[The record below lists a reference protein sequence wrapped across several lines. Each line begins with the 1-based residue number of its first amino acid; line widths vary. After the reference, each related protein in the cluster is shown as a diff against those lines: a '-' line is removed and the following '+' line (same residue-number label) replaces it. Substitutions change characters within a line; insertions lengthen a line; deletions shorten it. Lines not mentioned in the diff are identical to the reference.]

1 MKALEGTGMQH
12 RLPLP
17 PPAARPSVRFGSAP
31 GRPPFLADPGH
42 PLGATQIARGVA
54 RLFESLGYRTLVEM
68 RLAGGRRVD
77 VIGLDARGRFAI
89 AEIKSG
95 PADFRADRKWRD
107 YLTSCDDFYF
117 AVAAGFPLDLL
128 PEDTG
133 IVVADR
139 FGGEVSRP
147 SNRRPMATVARN
159 RQILLFAHTAGGRLY
174 RLQNSAL

>member
-1 MKALEGTGMQH
+1 MQH

-17 PPAARPSVRFGSAP
+17 PPAARSSIRFRPGLAP
-31 GRPPFLADPGH
+31 GRSPRLPDPSH
-42 PLGATQIARGVA
+42 PLGATQIVRGVA

-68 RLAGGRRVD
+68 RLASGRRID

-89 AEIKSG
+89 AEIKSS
-95 PADFRADRKWRD
+95 PADFRADRKWRY
-107 YLTSCDDFYF
+107 YLPNCDDFYF

-139 FGGEVSRP
+139 FGGEVLRTLSP
-147 SNRRPMATVARN
+147 
-159 RQILLFAHTAGGRLY
+159 ILGL
-174 RLQNSAL
+174 

>member
-1 MKALEGTGMQH
+1 MQH

-17 PPAARPSVRFGSAP
+17 PPAARPSVRFRLAP
-31 GRPPFLADPGH
+31 GRPPHLVDPRR

-68 RLAGGRRVD
+68 RLASGRRVD
-77 VIGLDARGRFAI
+77 VIGLDARGRFAV
-89 AEIKSG
+89 AEIKSS

-107 YLTSCDDFYF
+107 YLPSCDDFYY
-117 AVAAGFPLDLL
+117 AVAAEFPLDLL

-133 IVVADR
+133 IVVAHR
-139 FGGEVSRP
+139 FGGEVLRP

>member
-1 MKALEGTGMQH
+1 MQH

-42 PLGATQIARGVA
+42 PLGATRIARGVA

>member
-1 MKALEGTGMQH
+1 MQH

-17 PPAARPSVRFGSAP
+17 PPAARTSIRFRPAPAP
-31 GRPPFLADPGH
+31 GRPPHLAEPGH

-107 YLTSCDDFYF
+107 YLPSCDDFYF

-139 FGGEVSRP
+139 FGGEVRRASA
-147 SNRRPMATVARN
+147 RRPMATVARN

>member
-54 RLFESLGYRTLVEM
+54 RLFESLGYRTLMEM

-117 AVAAGFPLDLL
+117 AVAAGFPIGLL